1 MLGAGQLNRRITIQR
16 PSRADNAHGGAVTS
30 WMDVTGAWAQM
41 IPLRGGE
48 ALQEAVLR
56 DVQLWKVTIRF
67 RTEVSTDWRI
77 LFKGEALNI
86 RTCADPDGR
95 RRWLV
100 MTCESGVRT

>member
-1 MLGAGQLNRRITIQR
+1 MKIADLNRKIMLQR
-16 PSRADNAHGGAVTS
+16 PTRADNAHGGTVTS
-30 WMDVTGAWAQM
+30 WSDAAPAWAQM

-56 DVQLWKVTIRF
+56 DVQMWKVTIRF
-67 RTEVSTDWRI
+67 RGDVTTDWRI
-77 LFKGEALNI
+77 MFDGAPLNI

-95 RRWLV
+95 RAWLV